1 MFFLSRRLTGL
12 IEFITKMLIAVNARL
27 SRINTTEQQSI
38 SFKWRYSMKLSAI
51 HYFSKPA
58 RPRSKLLSSAA
69 VVTLAATV
77 SFPAMAASP
86 DDEAAVLNA
95 ARVFQQ
101 AKSIIDLNQLSGNA
115 SVIQQVGD
123 NNSGN
128 VIQSRAAGYQMGNLA
143 YIYQNGRGNSA
154 SIDQQGGNNIGVVS
168 QIGDDHSADIRQT
181 GNSLS
186 IRADVYQ
193 VGFKSDISLSQSGS
207 GSRSISVEQQNY
219 SGNARP
225 VTIDTY

>member
-1 MFFLSRRLTGL
+1 
-12 IEFITKMLIAVNARL
+12 
-27 SRINTTEQQSI
+27 
-38 SFKWRYSMKLSAI
+38 MKLSAT

-58 RPRSKLLSSAA
+58 CPRSKLLSRAA
-69 VVTLAATV
+69 VATLAAAV
-77 SFPAMAASP
+77 SFPVMAASP
-86 DDEAAVLNA
+86 DDEAAILNA

-101 AKSIIDLNQLSGNA
+101 AKSIIDLNQLAGNA

-123 NNSGN
+123 NNSGR
-128 VIQSRAAGYQMGNLA
+128 VMQSRTAGYQMGNLA

-154 SIDQQGGNNIGVVS
+154 NIDQQGGNNIGVVS

-186 IRADVYQ
+186 IRANIYQ
-193 VGFKSDISLSQSGS
+193 IGFKSDISLSQSGS